1 MLAGGVF
8 FGASPQKR
16 DVSMRSILEYLKG
29 IQGRVL
35 IALILLGVG
44 SLIVWWS
51 GIVTIGSFGRD
62 VSTRIDVLYESSS
75 VGGRLEGTALEQLLA
90 GEHYLVSGDSA
101 TALRF
106 HQLGMVVHDLSGQLA
121 AEPDL
126 TSDEQMWVAR
136 IEDLHSQL
144 EVEYSLAHAMSDL
157 GEPFQAVERVQAAQP
172 TVRQLVS
179 LVRSLASDE
188 AAKVS
193 AAGDAVRHETE
204 QRRLAMLAI
213 LVLTMGGGVL
223 LILRTLRSLNRP
235 LRVMVTAAERFGTGD
250 LTVTIQDRMPTELR
264 RLALAFTRMAERLRT
279 VVSETISTSDQVGAS
294 ASDLSSVS
302 QEVAASSGEVS
313 TAMVEITTGAE
324 HQVEGL
330 RAIDEALNRVRDNAT
345 EVRDGADQVDRL
357 GGRIHE
363 LAQGKQEDIGQALE
377 LLHEVRGVVEQTGGY
392 VTELESGSQRIA
404 KFVETIQGIARQT
417 NLLALNAAIEA
428 ARAGEH
434 GRGFAV
440 VADEVRKLADG
451 SEHAAEEVAATVQEI
466 RDQIQSVVQSMEAG
480 SIAVG
485 DVEVVS
491 RGAESAFEEIIA
503 AVAVVRDAAAR
514 VAKVADS
521 NLSVV
526 AETEA
531 NVRNVSETAEGHAAG
546 AEQVSAAA
554 EEQSAATE
562 EMSAAS
568 VELLHAA
575 DRLKELVS
583 GFRVEEEPA
592 PDASD

>member
-1 MLAGGVF
+1 
-8 FGASPQKR
+8 
-16 DVSMRSILEYLKG
+16 MRSIIEYLKG

-35 IALILLGVG
+35 IALILLGWG
-44 SLIVWWS
+44 SLAVWWF
-51 GIVTIGSFGRD
+51 GVVTIGSFGRD
-62 VSTRIDVLYESSS
+62 VSTRVDALYESSS
-75 VGGRLEGTALEQLLA
+75 VGSRLEGTALEQLIA

-101 TALRF
+101 TAVRF
-106 HQLGMVVHDLSGQLA
+106 HQLGMTVHDLSAQLSA
-121 AEPDL
+121 ARDL
-126 TSDEQMWVAR
+126 TSEEQMWVAR
-136 IEDLHSQL
+136 IADLHSRL
-144 EVEYSLAHAMSDL
+144 EVQYSLAHALSDL
-157 GEPFQAVERVQAAQP
+157 GEPFQAVERAQAAQP
-172 TVRQLVS
+172 TLQQLVS
-179 LVRSLASDE
+179 LVRSLAADE

-193 AAGDAVRHETE
+193 AEGDTIRHETQ
-204 QRRLAMLAI
+204 QRRLAMLLI
-213 LVLTMGGGVL
+213 LVVSTGIGVL
-223 LILRTLRSLNRP
+223 LIFRTLRSLNRP
-235 LRVMVTAAERFGTGD
+235 LRTMVTAAERFGTGD
-250 LTVTIQDRMPTELR
+250 LTVSIGDRMPTELR

-279 VVSETISTSDQVGAS
+279 VVSETIATSDQVGAS

-330 RAIDEALNRVRDNAT
+330 RAIDEALNRVRSHAT
-345 EVRDGADQVDRL
+345 EVRDGSDQVDRL

-363 LAQGKQEDIGQALE
+363 LAEGKREDIGQALE
-377 LLHEVRGVVEQTGGY
+377 LLHEVRGVVEQAGSH
-392 VTELESGSQRIA
+392 VTELESGSDRIA

-440 VADEVRKLADG
+440 VADEVRKLADR
-451 SEHAAEEVAATVQEI
+451 SEQAAEDVATTVQAI

-480 SIAVG
+480 SVAVG
-485 DVEVVS
+485 DVEAVS
-491 RGAESAFEEIIA
+491 KGAETAFEEIIA
-503 AVAVVRDAAAR
+503 AVAVVRDAAGR
-514 VAKVADS
+514 VSQAAES
-521 NLSVV
+521 NLSLV

-531 NVRNVSETAEGHAAG
+531 NVRTVSETAEAHAAG

-583 GFRVEEEPA
+583 GFRVEADRAEPIGGIAA
-592 PDASD
+592 PSVDGDTDDLA

>member
-1 MLAGGVF
+1 
-8 FGASPQKR
+8 
-16 DVSMRSILEYLKG
+16 MRSIIEYLKG

-44 SLIVWWS
+44 SLVVWWF
-51 GIVTIGSFGRD
+51 GVVTIGNFGQD
-62 VSTRIDVLYESSS
+62 MSTRVDALYESSS
-75 VGGRLEGTALEQLLA
+75 IGSRLEGTALEQLIA

-101 TALRF
+101 TAVRF
-106 HQLGMVVHDLSGQLA
+106 HRLGMTVHDLSGQLA
-121 AEPDL
+121 SARDL
-126 TSDEQMWVAR
+126 SSDEQMWVAR
-136 IEDLHSQL
+136 VEDLHSRL
-144 EVEYSLAHAMSDL
+144 EVEYSLAHALSDL
-157 GEPFQAVERVQAAQP
+157 GEPFQAVERAQAAQP
-172 TVRQLVS
+172 TLQQLVM
-179 LVRSLASDE
+179 LVRSLAADE

-193 AAGDAVRHETE
+193 AAGDAIRHETQ
-204 QRRLAMLAI
+204 QRRLAMLLI
-213 LVLTMGGGVL
+213 LVVSTGIGVL
-223 LILRTLRSLNRP
+223 LIFRTLRSLNRP
-235 LRVMVTAAERFGTGD
+235 LRMMVTAAERFGTGD

-330 RAIDEALNRVRDNAT
+330 RAIDDALNRVRSHAT
-345 EVRDGADQVDRL
+345 EVRDGSDQVDRL

-363 LAQGKQEDIGQALE
+363 LAEGKREDIGQALE
-377 LLHEVRGVVEQTGGY
+377 LLHEVRGVVEQAGTH
-392 VTELESGSQRIA
+392 VTELEDGSERIA

-440 VADEVRKLADG
+440 VADEVRKLADR
-451 SEHAAEEVAATVQEI
+451 SEQAAEDVATTVQAI
-466 RDQIQSVVQSMEAG
+466 RDQIQNVVQSMEAG
-480 SIAVG
+480 SVAVG
-485 DVEVVS
+485 DVETVS
-491 RGAESAFEEIIA
+491 KGAESAFEEIIA
-503 AVAVVRDAAAR
+503 AVAVVRDATERVSNAAQ
-514 VAKVADS
+514 S
-521 NLSVV
+521 NLSLV
-526 AETEA
+526 ADTEA
-531 NVRNVSETAEGHAAG
+531 NVRNVSETAEAHAAG

-583 GFRVEEEPA
+583 GFRVEEEEKA
-592 PDASD
+592 LEQAASD

>member
-1 MLAGGVF
+1 
-8 FGASPQKR
+8 
-16 DVSMRSILEYLKG
+16 MRSILEYLKG

-35 IALILLGVG
+35 IALVLLGVG
-44 SLIVWWS
+44 SLVVWWF
-51 GIVTIGSFGRD
+51 GVVTIGTFGRE
-62 VSTRIDVLYESSS
+62 VSTRVDALYESSS
-75 VGGRLEGTALEQLLA
+75 VGSRLEGTALEQLIA

-101 TALRF
+101 TASRF
-106 HQLGMVVHDLSGQLA
+106 HKLGMIVHQLSNQLSA
-121 AEPDL
+121 ARDL
-126 TSDEQMWVAR
+126 TPDEQMWVAR

-144 EVEYSLAHAMSDL
+144 EVQYALAHALSDL
-157 GEPFQAVERVQAAQP
+157 GEPFEAVERAQAAQP
-172 TVRQLVS
+172 TLQKLVS
-179 LVRSLASDE
+179 LVRSLAADQ

-193 AAGDAVRHETE
+193 AEGDTIRRETQ
-204 QRRLAMLAI
+204 QRRLAMLLI
-213 LVLTMGGGVL
+213 LVISSGMGVL
-223 LILRTLRSLNRP
+223 LIFRTLRSLNRP

-279 VVSETISTSDQVGAS
+279 VVSETIATSDQVGAS

-330 RAIDEALNRVRDNAT
+330 RAIDDALNRVRSHAT

-363 LAQGKQEDIGQALE
+363 LAEGKRDDIGQALE
-377 LLHEVRGVVEQTGGY
+377 LLHEVRGVVQQTGGH
-392 VTELESGSQRIA
+392 VTELESGSDRIA
-404 KFVETIQGIARQT
+404 EFVETIQGIARQT

-440 VADEVRKLADG
+440 VADEVRKLADR
-451 SEHAAEEVAATVQEI
+451 SEQAADEVAATVRSI
-466 RDQIQSVVQSMEAG
+466 RDQIRTVVQSMEAG
-480 SIAVG
+480 SVAVG

-491 RGAESAFEEIIA
+491 KDAESAFEEIIA
-503 AVAVVRDAAAR
+503 AVAVVRDATER
-514 VAKVADS
+514 VSRAADS
-521 NLSVV
+521 NLALV

-531 NVRNVSETAEGHAAG
+531 NVRIVSETAEAHAAG
-546 AEQVSAAA
+546 AEEVSAAA

-575 DRLKELVS
+575 DHLKELVS
-583 GFRVEEEPA
+583 GFRVEGEQKVLDDGTLDGP
-592 PDASD
+592 PSD